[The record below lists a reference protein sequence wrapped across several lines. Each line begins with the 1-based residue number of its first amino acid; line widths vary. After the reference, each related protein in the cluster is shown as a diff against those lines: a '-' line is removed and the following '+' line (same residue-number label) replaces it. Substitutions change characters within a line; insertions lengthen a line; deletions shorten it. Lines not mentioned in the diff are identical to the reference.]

1 MFRCILINFRCN
13 KHCNST
19 KIGNYSTLL
28 IHDAIIAGFSRYSNI
43 WKRYFKRLNA
53 INCGIGGDRVE
64 NNLWGCKTLPSPP
77 NLQNAVIMCD
87 TNNIQH
93 NYVEDI
99 KDEIVK
105 TGLSLRRIYHSIA
118 IFVGGLI
125 PCNNNWSINKVYID
139 EINNFLCYKS
149 KLNGINFINHTEWT
163 LQDGSLK
170 PNLFYANKLHLIE
183 EENPKLAG
191 SIYTPSILM
200 PVISMKLYQSLENC
214 LLATEVLI

>member
-1 MFRCILINFRCN
+1 MSTASFPRISNVNWLNSRN

-28 IHDAIIAGFSRYSNI
+28 IHDTIIAGFSRYSNI

-87 TNNIQH
+87 TNNIQQ

-105 TGLSLRRIYHSIA
+105 ICTLIKAHIPSNRYICRWSHSL
-118 IFVGGLI
+118 
-125 PCNNNWSINKVYID
+125 
-139 EINNFLCYKS
+139 
-149 KLNGINFINHTEWT
+149 
-163 LQDGSLK
+163 
-170 PNLFYANKLHLIE
+170 
-183 EENPKLAG
+183 
-191 SIYTPSILM
+191 
-200 PVISMKLYQSLENC
+200 
-214 LLATEVLI
+214 